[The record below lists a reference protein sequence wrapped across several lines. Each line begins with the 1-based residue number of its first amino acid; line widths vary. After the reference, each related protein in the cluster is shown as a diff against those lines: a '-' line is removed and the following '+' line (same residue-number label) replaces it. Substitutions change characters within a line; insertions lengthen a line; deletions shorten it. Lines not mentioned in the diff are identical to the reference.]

1 MWNKLFLYNT
11 KYVTI
16 YTEVGK
22 NVSILC
28 FFSYKTRNECFTV
41 KKKLLYSLLGVLG
54 LLFYSWGML

>member
-22 NVSILC
+22 KVSFLC
-28 FFSYKTRNECFTV
+28 FFPCKMRNECFTV
-41 KKKLLYSLLGVLG
+41 KKKLLYSLLGVSG